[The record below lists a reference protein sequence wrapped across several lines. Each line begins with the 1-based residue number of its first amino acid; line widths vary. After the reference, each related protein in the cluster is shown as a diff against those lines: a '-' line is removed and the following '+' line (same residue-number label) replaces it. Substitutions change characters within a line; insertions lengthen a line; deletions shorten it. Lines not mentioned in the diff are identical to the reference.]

1 MKYLPLVNVKQ
12 GTRSVPRFSNGNTL
26 PLTQLP
32 FAMLGFA
39 PQTKGG
45 SWFYHPGD
53 RCLEG
58 IRLTH
63 QPSPWISDY
72 GAFVFTPQVE
82 PLNDESDDAWSGYY
96 PENAVLGPDYIKLY
110 FLRSRAEFELTPSVR
125 GGKIRL
131 RFSQGK
137 KPYLS
142 VFSVRGEHGCEID
155 AEKNTVKVFTTGN
168 VGKNAVGFKNYVV
181 IKFNVPIDSENT
193 KIINSGDEDE
203 NACVH
208 IAFNSL
214 IIEADI
220 ASSYIGFEQAEENMR
235 QELSG
240 KSFDD
245 IQKAA
250 ADEWEKYLS
259 KIEIESD
266 DSEQMK
272 TFYSCMYRTGLFPH
286 KAYEITAD
294 GKKIHYCPFDGTVR
308 DGVRYTD
315 NGFWDTYRTEFP
327 LLALIDRDGYAE
339 MLEGFIADYKDGGW
353 LPRWPSIGER
363 GCMPSTLID
372 AVIADAAVKGII
384 GGELLETA
392 LEGMINHA
400 ENDAPES
407 CFGREGAS
415 DYVKLG
421 YVPRE
426 KYKQSVNLTL
436 DSAYGDFCIAQVA
449 KVLGKDDIVK
459 KYLPRSKN
467 YKNLFDKE
475 TGFMRGRDSE
485 GKMKEDFDPFDW
497 GGEYTEGSAWQSSF
511 AVPHDIE
518 GLAELYGGKE
528 ELIKKLDELFSTPPV
543 YGVGGYEREIHE
555 MSEMAAADFGQCAI
569 SNQPSF
575 HIPYI
580 YAALGEKEKTEYWI
594 KRLCEEGFGSGD
606 DGFPGDEDNGATA
619 AWYIL
624 GTLGIYD
631 ICPGK
636 NEYIRINKLVKK
648 AKILGEEI

>member
-1 MKYLPLVNVKQ
+1 
-12 GTRSVPRFSNGNTL
+12 
-26 PLTQLP
+26 
-32 FAMLGFA
+32 
-39 PQTKGG
+39 
-45 SWFYHPGD
+45 
-53 RCLEG
+53 
-58 IRLTH
+58 
-63 QPSPWISDY
+63 
-72 GAFVFTPQVE
+72 
-82 PLNDESDDAWSGYY
+82 
-96 PENAVLGPDYIKLY
+96 
-110 FLRSRAEFELTPSVR
+110 
-125 GGKIRL
+125 
-131 RFSQGK
+131 
-137 KPYLS
+137 
-142 VFSVRGEHGCEID
+142 
-155 AEKNTVKVFTTGN
+155 
-168 VGKNAVGFKNYVV
+168 
-181 IKFNVPIDSENT
+181 
-193 KIINSGDEDE
+193 
-203 NACVH
+203 
-208 IAFNSL
+208 
-214 IIEADI
+214 
-220 ASSYIGFEQAEENMR
+220 
-235 QELSG
+235 
-240 KSFDD
+240 
-245 IQKAA
+245 
-250 ADEWEKYLS
+250 
-259 KIEIESD
+259 
-266 DSEQMK
+266 
-272 TFYSCMYRTGLFPH
+272 
-286 KAYEITAD
+286 
-294 GKKIHYCPFDGTVR
+294 
-308 DGVRYTD
+308 
-315 NGFWDTYRTEFP
+315 
-327 LLALIDRDGYAE
+327 
-339 MLEGFIADYKDGGW
+339 
-353 LPRWPSIGER
+353 
-363 GCMPSTLID
+363 MPSTLID

-407 CFGREGAS
+407 RFGREGAS

-594 KRLCEEGFGSGD
+594 KRLCVRLALVGAGKGPGMYDVTSFIGKEETLRRID
-606 DGFPGDEDNGATA
+606 NLLRNLKPGE
-619 AWYIL
+619 
-624 GTLGIYD
+624 
-631 ICPGK
+631 
-636 NEYIRINKLVKK
+636 
-648 AKILGEEI
+648 